1 MVLMQYNEIAYCV
14 FSEMR
19 YNNIVIRKNR
29 KNVSSTVRRRI
40 KGGSLSWLRRITSAR
55 SVWSLNPCLCR
66 TPATPGEAARLA
78 AISLRP
84 ASKINNRKTAVWLY
98 SGLFCQFGRWKH
110 HGFPVRTLDKSPSDL
125 YNNTVVCRVSS
136 SVERSLPKP
145 QRRVRFPYLAPE
157 CIEAVGRLC
166 FSDSLIFIFLSLF
179 SLFYGIL

>member
-1 MVLMQYNEIAYCV
+1 MTNKTKKIPGLLLTNNEIKKQYTLA
-14 FSEMR
+14 
-19 YNNIVIRKNR
+19 NNIVIRKNR

-40 KGGSLSWLRRITSAR
+40 KGGSLSWLRKITSVR

-145 QRRVRFPYLAPE
+145 QRRVRFPYPAPKKLSHPN
-157 CIEAVGRLC
+157 GWLC
-166 FSDSLIFIFLSLF
+166 FFI
-179 SLFYGIL
+179 